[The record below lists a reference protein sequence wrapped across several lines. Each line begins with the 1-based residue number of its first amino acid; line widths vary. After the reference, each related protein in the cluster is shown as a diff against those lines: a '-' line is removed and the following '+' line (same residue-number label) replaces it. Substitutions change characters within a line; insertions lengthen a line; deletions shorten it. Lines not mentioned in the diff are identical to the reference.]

1 MRATR
6 VADLHVPRQ
15 TRLVLER
22 VGELLEQDTC
32 WLYQRK
38 YHFKLDREGVR
49 TLAVS
54 EDSGGRFRLETCV
67 LGTAGSTLWTLSHD
81 DARLAAV
88 VRELGEERGARV
100 SA

>member
-1 MRATR
+1 MKATAL
-6 VADLHVPRQ
+6 ADLHVARR
-15 TRLVLER
+15 TRLVLEQ
-22 VGELLEQDTC
+22 VGAELGQDTC

-38 YHFKLDREGVR
+38 YHFKLDDEGIK

-54 EDSGGRFRLETCV
+54 EDSGGRFRLEACT
-67 LGTAGSTLWTLSHD
+67 LTTPGTTLWTLSHD